1 MASELYAADAPF
13 HADRFGGSGKLRRTA
28 SHAGVEG
35 DTATNLLSKWDIDAN
50 NESERKFEALH
61 KIKFDD
67 TVHLLTSQQPSGRLP
82 MSLATATAVVLNH
95 NNIFLTTK
103 IATDYQL
110 DQDTVLK
117 VEHGVWILDFMR
129 RTRAY
134 ECASMYRRAWATL
147 VSKKLKGPSAD
158 TLQNY

>member
-1 MASELYAADAPF
+1 M
-13 HADRFGGSGKLRRTA
+13 
-28 SHAGVEG
+28 EG

-67 TVHLLTSQQPSGRLP
+67 TVHLLTSQQPSSRLP

-103 IATDYQL
+103 IASDYQL
-110 DQDTVLK
+110 DHDTVLK

>member
-1 MASELYAADAPF
+1 
-13 HADRFGGSGKLRRTA
+13 
-28 SHAGVEG
+28 
-35 DTATNLLSKWDIDAN
+35 
-50 NESERKFEALH
+50 
-61 KIKFDD
+61 
-67 TVHLLTSQQPSGRLP
+67 

-103 IATDYQL
+103 IACDYQL
-110 DQDTVLK
+110 DHDTVLK

-129 RTRAY
+129 CTRAY